1 MLILVLTKVMMLV
14 ININIVILF
23 VQVLELNK
31 LIVVTCDFEFNID
44 NLNNVDNNNNLTIL
58 LNTDFIGIDNICSE
72 SDNLDVTKYIY
83 TSTYSDYN
91 PDWFDDT
98 IIRDETFNI
107 TDNNITNLNPWGI
120 NKAKELCI
128 EVFVYGKSRKRLGYV
143 V

>member
-107 TDNNITNLNPWGI
+107 TDNNITNLNPWVLI
-120 NKAKELCI
+120 RPKN
-128 EVFVYGKSRKRLGYV
+128 YV
-143 V
+143 LKYLFMEK